1 MPSAMGAI
9 EAVQCVLQVL
19 RAIHDEWED
28 CKREDVEARKVSDV
42 LGTVIPKLKAWA
54 KSKEQLTRGESQL
67 IAALKQDA
75 DDIWSWLSAYKEEGS
90 KNGYFA
96 RGLKMAKNAAKKAV
110 GIETSHAQ
118 LLDLVGELE
127 QKLKTLQIV
136 VAFDIH
142 AGIAQVLQKQQEL
155 MDQVQK
161 RLQALPSGLE
171 VPRDTAEAIAELVG
185 MEIGQPDSAE
195 GSAERKAWV
204 ARVVN
209 DLRVDNR
216 ELWGQVH
223 EKLDHIGAEVHET
236 NRGVQDLHR
245 KFDLHMNLGGNV
257 KASNTKAADFW
268 KTYFT
273 GTDNVTWK
281 IFVIALKE
289 EFSFDDHSLD
299 LIRSYLDVDADGSI
313 SILEFNVRTA
323 KDGVEGTCLKAL
335 QGPSNMNKGAVPTE
349 VLPPSPSRSL
359 PPSLPLSPD
368 LSLSRSPSLPPKFY
382 HSIVHSYVYM
392 HRRPL
397 PSIPRHKHK
406 HRVSLSVIV
415 CVCVHE
421 LYS

>member
-1 MPSAMGAI
+1 
-9 EAVQCVLQVL
+9 
-19 RAIHDEWED
+19 
-28 CKREDVEARKVSDV
+28 
-42 LGTVIPKLKAWA
+42 
-54 KSKEQLTRGESQL
+54 
-67 IAALKQDA
+67 
-75 DDIWSWLSAYKEEGS
+75 
-90 KNGYFA
+90 
-96 RGLKMAKNAAKKAV
+96 MAKNAAKKAV

-161 RLQALPSGLE
+161 RLKARPSGLE

-349 VLPPSPSRSL
+349 VLPLSPSRSL
-359 PPSLPLSPD
+359 PPSLSLSPD
-368 LSLSRSPSLPPKFY
+368 LSRSLPVPLSLPPSQVLSLHCAFICIY
-382 HSIVHSYVYM
+382 APAASAQHSEAQAQAHAYARARGRSLLANAPEALSIRNPKSE
-392 HRRPL
+392 HRKSTKLGDECALCVLVRCL
-397 PSIPRHKHK
+397 AV
-406 HRVSLSVIV
+406 RVSLSVIV